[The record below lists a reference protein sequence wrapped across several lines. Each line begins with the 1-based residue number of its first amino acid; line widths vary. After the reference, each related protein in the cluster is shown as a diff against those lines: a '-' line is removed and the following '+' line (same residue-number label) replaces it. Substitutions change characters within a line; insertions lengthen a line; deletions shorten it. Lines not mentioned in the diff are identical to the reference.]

1 MINKRSVDARL
12 ARNVLVGDL
21 NELFLI
27 TVRIISTFPET
38 PRANVKLKWK
48 KKKNCDKMVSVITC
62 KPEEKE
68 EAPAKLF
75 LEVSSAQNRV
85 HTNFQSYLSHCY

>member
-1 MINKRSVDARL
+1 MINKRSVVARL

-21 NELFLI
+21 NELFVI

-48 KKKNCDKMVSVITC
+48 KRKQ
-62 KPEEKE
+62 
-68 EAPAKLF
+68 L
-75 LEVSSAQNRV
+75 
-85 HTNFQSYLSHCY
+85 